1 VIRLTPER
9 RPAPGAAGG
18 SAGLTSNA
26 APVPTMRTAAARTVS
41 PLRVALVDPGDF
53 TPPYDAALARGLAAA
68 GAEVRLIGQSGGN
81 DSEAPGCHEDWFY
94 RYSGRARSRGL
105 PETAARLLK
114 GLEHGIDMHR
124 LTRALRLAAI
134 DIVHFQWLPLPLLD
148 HLYIMRIGAF
158 APTVVTMHDSLPYNG
173 AGSVVMRLGHE
184 RSLHAADA
192 LIVHTEEARARLLAN
207 GHDAE
212 RVHVVPHGML
222 QPAARGTLDSPST
235 ALVPPAADRP
245 LQLLQFGK
253 LKPYKGIDVLLEAVG
268 RLPQDCRARIRL
280 LIVGKPY
287 MPIEPLRDLIVRYG
301 LEAVVE
307 LRLDFVPEAEVQAL
321 FRAADALICPYR
333 TIDASGVAMAALA
346 EGVPLVA
353 SRVGMLGELFA
364 DGTAALLV
372 PPGEPGALAEALSR
386 LIIEPEL
393 LGSLHRGMLTK
404 RAGVP
409 SWERIGNQ
417 TMAVYERANYHW
429 KRRQ

>member
-68 GAEVRLIGQSGGN
+68 GAEVRLIGQSGGD

-212 RVHVVPHGML
+212 RVHVVPHGLL
-222 QPAARGTLDSPST
+222 QPAARSALDSPSP
-235 ALVPPAADRP
+235 ARVPPVADRP

-268 RLPQDCRARIRL
+268 RLPQDCRARIRV

-287 MPIEPLRDLIVRYG
+287 MPIEPLRDLIERYG
-301 LEAVVE
+301 LESVSSSASTSCPRQRCRRCSAPPMPRFAPIARSMPAGSPWRRWPRACRSSRPGSGCSGNYSRTA
-307 LRLDFVPEAEVQAL
+307 RLPSSCH
-321 FRAADALICPYR
+321 RA
-333 TIDASGVAMAALA
+333 S
-346 EGVPLVA
+346 
-353 SRVGMLGELFA
+353 
-364 DGTAALLV
+364 
-372 PPGEPGALAEALSR
+372 PPR
-386 LIIEPEL
+386 LP
-393 LGSLHRGMLTK
+393 R
-404 RAGVP
+404 P
-409 SWERIGNQ
+409 WPD
-417 TMAVYERANYHW
+417 
-429 KRRQ
+429 